1 MGKLNQ
7 KLFRAEALAKL
18 DSSNDLGRS
27 FVVAS
32 TRSWLIL
39 ASIALL
45 LAAVLL
51 WAAFGTLVVS
61 VEVPGILLRGGRV
74 MLASSIAP
82 GKLESLRVVV
92 GQQVEAGEA
101 LGVFA
106 AAPGEATGQE
116 LLAPDAG
123 TVSAI
128 HAWPG
133 QVVGAGSPIAS
144 VDPEGKPLLAIL
156 FAPSATGKKIRAGM
170 SVQILP
176 EGYGTEEYGYL
187 LGEVAA
193 VPVLPSTPS
202 GLMST
207 LGNELLVQKFA
218 AGGAPIRIEVAL
230 QPDAAA
236 PGGYAWSASRGPE
249 TPITSGYPCSA
260 RIILDRRPALAR
272 LFPAL
277 SASGGGARK

>member
-1 MGKLNQ
+1 
-7 KLFRAEALAKL
+7 
-18 DSSNDLGRS
+18 
-27 FVVAS
+27 
-32 TRSWLIL
+32 
-39 ASIALL
+39 
-45 LAAVLL
+45 
-51 WAAFGTLVVS
+51 
-61 VEVPGILLRGGRV
+61 
-74 MLASSIAP
+74 
-82 GKLESLRVVV
+82 
-92 GQQVEAGEA
+92 
-101 LGVFA
+101 
-106 AAPGEATGQE
+106 
-116 LLAPDAG
+116 
-123 TVSAI
+123 VSAI

-170 SVQILP
+170 TVQILP

-187 LGEVAA
+187 LGKVAD
-193 VPVLPSTPS
+193 VSVLPSTPS
-202 GLMST
+202 GMMST

-218 AGGAPIRIEVAL
+218 ADGAPIRIEVAL